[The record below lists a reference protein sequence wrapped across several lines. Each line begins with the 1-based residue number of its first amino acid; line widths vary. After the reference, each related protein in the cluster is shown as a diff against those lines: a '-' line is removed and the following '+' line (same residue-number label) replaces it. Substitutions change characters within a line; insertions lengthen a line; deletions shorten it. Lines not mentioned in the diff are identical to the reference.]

1 MPSHKLH
8 KYWQEKILGEVID
21 EIDKIIDF
29 PEEYFIINE
38 YILRECLEEIRS
50 KWTIRWDITEED
62 IKRYIRWLR
71 EHDQWRD
78 WMDYFLCYIYKR
90 YGGKYFKAALLH
102 IILDSFRVYITKFG
116 YPDILTFRKLLDH
129 IEREL
134 EKSLDEIQVLYKD
147 VMDKVRYNLKEILDS
162 IFEEARIFKNF
173 IPSPINIKRIEI
185 FYDERTVNKENL
197 YIIKKVLN
205 KIGIKYFEF
214 KLNEMSESDIKELK
228 FRLSWIC
235 MRTKISLRRSRKY
248 TLIKDLDDLIRG
260 WKFWYSTDDSKDSI
274 ILIVVYKD
282 EREMVYPHTPSIE
295 ARFHHW
301 IYPTDYVKFLYEK
314 YI

>member
-8 KYWQEKILGEVID
+8 RYWQEKILGEVID

-29 PEEYFIINE
+29 PGEYFIINE

-50 KWTIRWDITEED
+50 KFMIKYGVKFDVKEDDIRFYT
-62 IKRYIRWLR
+62 RWLR

-102 IILDSFRVYITKFG
+102 IILDSFRGYISKFG

-134 EKSLDEIQVLYKD
+134 RELGKYLSELQMLYRD
-147 VMDKVRYNLKEILDS
+147 VMNKVRENLEEILES
-162 IFEEARIFKNF
+162 IFEEARISRYYFVPDPKN
-173 IPSPINIKRIEI
+173 IERIEI

-197 YIIKKVLN
+197 YIIRKVLN
-205 KIGIKYFEF
+205 EIGIKFLEF
-214 KLNEMSESDIKELK
+214 KLNEMPIDDIIKLQN
-228 FRLSWIC
+228 RLIRIC
-235 MRTKISLRRSRKY
+235 MKYKISIPSSRSTK
-248 TLIKDLDDLIRG
+248 TLIKDLLFKMG
-260 WKFWYSTDDSKDSI
+260 
-274 ILIVVYKD
+274 
-282 EREMVYPHTPSIE
+282 
-295 ARFHHW
+295 
-301 IYPTDYVKFLYEK
+301 
-314 YI
+314 